1 MDNRSKSKARVY
13 AVALCLCAAFCVNV
27 GLMILA
33 PFLGVARMPM
43 LHALSVLL
51 ALAAILLGL
60 AFPRL
65 SSDRLQ
71 IWNSRILV
79 VFISLIYLLVSGF
92 LLYSLLSS
100 FTLNMQFR
108 AMVRDADRVVIR
120 DGGGLCHSDPDRE
133 PSLYEI
139 TNKTEIAEFNRLFSF
154 SSPKMQCKC
163 CGYPGIDWWRDGK
176 RIAVAAIHHGT
187 ALRIEG
193 KSFDSRL
200 YPHCWKPIK
209 EWLKTH
215 CGECAAENGMPMY
228 LECEGNRREL
238 EVEAL
243 DWPKANGG
251 RKPDIA
257 DLRDAVK
264 KKWSGERDLSCPAG
278 GEYSLSFDEN
288 GDPHVSCSIPRHD

>member
-1 MDNRSKSKARVY
+1 MCYNNAMDNRSKSKARVY
-13 AVALCLCAAFCVNV
+13 AVALCLC
-27 GLMILA
+27 
-33 PFLGVARMPM
+33 
-43 LHALSVLL
+43 
-51 ALAAILLGL
+51 
-60 AFPRL
+60 
-65 SSDRLQ
+65 
-71 IWNSRILV
+71 
-79 VFISLIYLLVSGF
+79 GF
-92 LLYSLLSS
+92 LLYSLLRS

-120 DGGGLCHSDPDRE
+120 DGGGLCHSNPDRE

-139 TNKTEIAEFNRLFSF
+139 TNKTEIAEFNRLFRF

-193 KSFDSRL
+193 KSFDWRL

-215 CGECAAENGMPMY
+215 CGERAAENGMPMY

-238 EVEAL
+238 EEEAL

-257 DLRDAVK
+257 DLRDGVK
-264 KKWSGERDLSCPAG
+264 KKWSERDLSCPAG
-278 GEYSLSFDEN
+278 GKYSLSFDEN
-288 GDPHVSCSIPRHD
+288 GDPHVSCSIPSHD